1 MAALKFSPSTSEE
14 PSDSFLNLTSSVS
27 HCFKKTYTR
36 IQALQRLPRAAKP
49 YMMLRSLPL
58 PRVKSHVIWNYKGG
72 VGKTTLTY
80 HMATEYARSHPSETV
95 LVIDLS
101 PQPNASLALLGSQ
114 NFNALN
120 VLMSQE
126 KTISFYLH
134 QANSGWFPY
143 PDNYLTHVSF
153 FNNKIPKN
161 IKLLCGD
168 IYLEMVGRFLE
179 QTTNAF
185 NLGLWD
191 YVTSLIR
198 HFIEGVQNSM
208 SRIGAYN
215 DLIVFID
222 TSPSFSVLTEMAL
235 LAAERLIIPVNA
247 DDFSREALKAVL
259 YFVYGIVIDPYTMP
273 FPFKLYRAQLTLND
287 KARMLNLRLPKIH
300 LVINNRVTMYA
311 SSPAKAFDLMGDSIL
326 QVLRYAFKI
335 YPWCFTC
342 RGFIFFNPAE
352 DHMRN
357 YFVEIQDFHTVGI
370 VALHTGCPL
379 ANLSYLDV
387 PFLGGT
393 IQLNRTQINRYL
405 QSLQRLVE
413 KLSCEES
420 GFRNPCFFYL

>member
-1 MAALKFSPSTSEE
+1 MAALKFSPSRSEE
-14 PSDSFLNLTSSVS
+14 PSDSFLNLTSSFS
-27 HCFKKTYTR
+27 HCYTR
-36 IQALQRLPRAAKP
+36 VEALQRLPRAAKP

-101 PQPNASLALLGSQ
+101 PQPNASRTLLGSQ
-114 NFNALN
+114 NFNYALD
-120 VLMSQE
+120 VLMSQG

-134 QANSGWFPY
+134 QAYSGWFPY
-143 PDNYLTHVSF
+143 PENYLTHVSF
-153 FNNKIPKN
+153 FNKKIPKN

-179 QTTNAF
+179 QTRNAS
-185 NLGLWD
+185 NLGLWGH
-191 YVTSLIR
+191 VTSLVH
-198 HFIEGVQNSM
+198 HFIEGVKNSM

-215 DLIVFID
+215 DLVVFID

-247 DDFSREALKAVL
+247 DGFSQEALKAVL
-259 YFVYGIVIDPYTMP
+259 YLVYGIIIDHYKMP
-273 FPFKLYRAQLTLND
+273 VQFKFYSAPLTFND

-311 SSPAKAFDLMGDSIL
+311 SSPANAFGLMGDSIL

-352 DHMRN
+352 DHMRH

-379 ANLSYLDV
+379 ANLSYLNV

-393 IQLNRTQINRYL
+393 IQLNGTQINRYW

-413 KLSCEES
+413 KL
-420 GFRNPCFFYL
+420 

>member
-1 MAALKFSPSTSEE
+1 
-14 PSDSFLNLTSSVS
+14 
-27 HCFKKTYTR
+27 
-36 IQALQRLPRAAKP
+36 
-49 YMMLRSLPL
+49 MMLRSLPL
-58 PRVKSHVIWNYKGG
+58 PRVKSHLIWNYKGG

-80 HMATEYARSHPSETV
+80 HMATDYARSHPSETV

-143 PDNYLTHVSF
+143 PENYLTHVSF

-179 QTTNAF
+179 QTRNAF
-185 NLGLWD
+185 NLGLWGH
-191 YVTSLIR
+191 VTSLIH
-198 HFIEGVQNSM
+198 HFIEGVKNSM
-208 SRIGAYN
+208 SRMAAYI
-215 DLIVFID
+215 DLVVFID

-259 YFVYGIVIDPYTMP
+259 HFVYGIVIDPYTMP
-273 FPFKLYRAQLTLND
+273 FPFKLYRAQLTFND
-287 KARMLNLRLPKIH
+287 KAGMLNLRLPKIH

-311 SSPAKAFDLMGDSIL
+311 SSPAKAFGLMGDSIL
-326 QVLRYAFKI
+326 QVLRYAFKT
-335 YPWCFTC
+335 YPE
-342 RGFIFFNPAE
+342 E
-352 DHMRN
+352 DPMRD
-357 YFVEIQDFHTVGI
+357 YFEEFPDLHTVGI
-370 VALHTGCPL
+370 VALQTGCPL
-379 ANLSYLDV
+379 ANLFYRNV
-387 PFLGGT
+387 PFLGET
-393 IQLNRTQINRYL
+393 IQLNRSQINCYL

-413 KLSCEES
+413 KLELVSCEES
-420 GFRNPCFFYL
+420 GFRNPCDFYLWNPQYRPMNSVSHI

>member
-27 HCFKKTYTR
+27 HCYTR
-36 IQALQRLPRAAKP
+36 IQALPRLPQAAKP

-95 LVIDLS
+95 IVIDLS

-120 VLMSQE
+120 VLMSQQ

-134 QANSGWFPY
+134 QANFGWFPY
-143 PDNYLTHVSF
+143 PENYLTHVRF

-179 QTTNAF
+179 QTRNAS
-185 NLGLWD
+185 NLGLWGH
-191 YVTSLIR
+191 VTSLVH
-198 HFIEGVQNSM
+198 HFIEGVKNSM
-208 SRIGAYN
+208 SRMAAYN
-215 DLIVFID
+215 DLVVFID

-247 DDFSREALKAVL
+247 DGFSQEALKAVL
-259 YFVYGIVIDPYTMP
+259 YLVYGIIIDHYKMP
-273 FPFKLYRAQLTLND
+273 VQFKFYSAPLTFND

-311 SSPAKAFDLMGDSIL
+311 SSPANAFGLMGDSIL
-326 QVLRYAFKI
+326 QVLRYAFMN

-342 RGFIFFNPAE
+342 RGFIFFNSVE
-352 DHMRN
+352 DHMRD

-379 ANLSYLDV
+379 ANLSYLNV

-393 IQLNRTQINRYL
+393 IQLNGTQINRYW

-413 KLSCEES
+413 KL
-420 GFRNPCFFYL
+420 

>member
-1 MAALKFSPSTSEE
+1 M
-14 PSDSFLNLTSSVS
+14 
-27 HCFKKTYTR
+27 
-36 IQALQRLPRAAKP
+36 
-49 YMMLRSLPL
+49 
-58 PRVKSHVIWNYKGG
+58 IWNYKGG

-80 HMATEYARSHPSETV
+80 HMATEYARSHPFETV

-134 QANSGWFPY
+134 LVNSGWFPY
-143 PDNYLTHVSF
+143 PENYLTHVSF

-168 IYLEMVGRFLE
+168 IYLEMVGRVLE

-185 NLGLWD
+185 NLGLWGH
-191 YVTSLIR
+191 VTTLMR

-215 DLIVFID
+215 DLVVFID

-247 DDFSREALKAVL
+247 DDFSQEALKAVL
-259 YFVYGIVIDPYTMP
+259 YLVYGIVIDHYKMP
-273 FPFKLYRAQLTLND
+273 VQFKFYSAPLTFND

-311 SSPAKAFDLMGDSIL
+311 SSPAKAFGLMGDSIL

-335 YPWCFTC
+335 YPWCFAC
-342 RGFIFFNPAE
+342 RGFICFGDPE
-352 DHMRN
+352 DAVRH
-357 YFVEIQDFHTVGI
+357 YFVEIQDLHTVGI

-379 ANLSYLDV
+379 ANFFYLNV
-387 PFLGGT
+387 LFLGET

-413 KLSCEES
+413 KL
-420 GFRNPCFFYL
+420 